1 MLSSFIAATLCAAT
15 GAVPPDLV
23 PQVDPVTGLGAFR
36 GSFSDSAPSP
46 FVPVGTIGL
55 LRAPGLVP
63 ADPLES
69 ASGLIVSWG
78 ERPIEYILE
87 MPLSHDE
94 GEALE
99 VVALLDAWASQVQ
112 TPAAPV
118 AADRFFV
125 SAAGASSDGLE
136 RAVMGFVNNERAG
149 RSEQIRFVPGPG
161 APVALAGAVLLTL
174 RRRRA

>member
-36 GSFSDSAPSP
+36 GSFSDSAPTP
-46 FVPVGTIGL
+46 FVPLGTIGL
-55 LRAPGLVP
+55 ERAPGLTP
-63 ADPLES
+63 ADPLEP
-69 ASGLIVSWG
+69 ASSLIVSWG

-87 MPLSHDE
+87 MPLSHDS
-94 GEALE
+94 GESLE
-99 VVALLDAWASQVQ
+99 VVAMLDAWAAQLDAPT
-112 TPAAPV
+112 TPVSAA
-118 AADRFFV
+118 RFFV

-136 RAVMGFVNNERAG
+136 RAVMGFVNNERSG
-149 RSEQIRFVPGPG
+149 RSGQIRFVPSPG
-161 APVALAGAVLLTL
+161 AAALLAGAALAAV